1 MQSLSGNLT
10 PVAEVLVAVMVGVPD
25 QENLAGHLSTT
36 ERNKKKPYSDLAT
49 DIAPEPGL
57 VSETATGEE
66 LYRVGLAYSEGVDC
80 EQDLIAAHKW
90 FNLAVLK
97 GYDDAK
103 VCRQEMADLL
113 DKEDI
118 KSALAAARAWLQLA
132 N

>member
-1 MQSLSGNLT
+1 
-10 PVAEVLVAVMVGVPD
+10 MVGVSD
-25 QENLAGHLSTT
+25 QKNLAEHLTKC
-36 ERNKKKPYSDLAT
+36 ERNENMPYSDLAI
-49 DIAPEPGL
+49 DIAPETGL
-57 VSETATGEE
+57 NSTTATGEE

-103 VCRQEMADLL
+103 ICRQEMADLL
-113 DKEDI
+113 EKDDI

>member
-1 MQSLSGNLT
+1 
-10 PVAEVLVAVMVGVPD
+10 MVGVSD
-25 QENLAGHLSTT
+25 QKNLAERLTKC
-36 ERNKKKPYSDLAT
+36 ERNENMPYSDLAI
-49 DIAPEPGL
+49 DIAPETGL
-57 VSETATGEE
+57 NSTTATGEE

-103 VCRQEMADLL
+103 ICRQEMADLL
-113 DKEDI
+113 EKDDI

>member
-1 MQSLSGNLT
+1 M
-10 PVAEVLVAVMVGVPD
+10 
-25 QENLAGHLSTT
+25 
-36 ERNKKKPYSDLAT
+36 PYSDLAI
-49 DIAPEPGL
+49 DIAPETGL
-57 VSETATGEE
+57 NASTATGEE

-90 FNLAVLK
+90 FNLSVLK
-97 GYDDAK
+97 GHDDAK

-132 N
+132 H

>member
-1 MQSLSGNLT
+1 M
-10 PVAEVLVAVMVGVPD
+10 AVIVGVPD

-36 ERNKKKPYSDLAT
+36 ERNKKMPYSDLAT
-49 DIAPEPGL
+49 DIAPETGL

-90 FNLAVLK
+90 FTLAVLK

-103 VCRQEMADLL
+103 VCRLEMADLL

>member
-1 MQSLSGNLT
+1 MAYSDISEGVE
-10 PVAEVLVAVMVGVPD
+10 PEFGLVAD
-25 QENLAGHLSTT
+25 A
-36 ERNKKKPYSDLAT
+36 
-49 DIAPEPGL
+49 
-57 VSETATGEE
+57 ATGEE

-97 GYDDAK
+97 GHEDAK
-103 VCRQEMADLL
+103 ICREEMADML

>member
-1 MQSLSGNLT
+1 M
-10 PVAEVLVAVMVGVPD
+10 AVMVGVPD
-25 QENLAGHLSTT
+25 LEKPGRAPLKS
-36 ERNKKKPYSDLAT
+36 ERKEKMPYSDLAT
-49 DIAPEPGL
+49 DIAPETGL
-57 VSETATGEE
+57 NSETATGEE
-66 LYRVGLAYSEGVDC
+66 LHRVGLAYAEGVDC

-103 VCRQEMADLL
+103 ICRQEMADLL

>member
-1 MQSLSGNLT
+1 LK
-10 PVAEVLVAVMVGVPD
+10 
-25 QENLAGHLSTT
+25 NLAGHLAKQS
-36 ERNKKKPYSDLAT
+36 EEKKMPYSDLAI
-49 DIAPEPGL
+49 DIAPETGL
-57 VSETATGEE
+57 IAETATGEE

-97 GYDDAK
+97 GCEEAK
-103 VCRQEMADLL
+103 ICRQEMADML

-118 KSALAAARAWLQLA
+118 KSALSAARAWLQLA